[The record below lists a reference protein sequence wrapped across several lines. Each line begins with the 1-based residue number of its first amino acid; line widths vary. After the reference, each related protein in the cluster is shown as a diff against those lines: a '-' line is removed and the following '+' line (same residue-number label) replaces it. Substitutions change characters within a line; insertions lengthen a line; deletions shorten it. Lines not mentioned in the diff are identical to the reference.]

1 MEFHPIMLDDNT
13 DLTLTASYNDEDT
26 LEKLKWAR
34 QGSHYILVY
43 SDLPTLRKI
52 YSQHIKR
59 QIEEKK
65 EIVLILP
72 HHETTDMV
80 RYVLFELA
88 QIDVRKYE
96 KQNSLLIID
105 SARAYF
111 GTSIDV
117 VSFVKSLVSY
127 ADQIGKNGVSVL
139 ADMGPFFH
147 YNKLDDLI
155 EYETSLPPRSDIK
168 AKGLCLYNTDEFNW
182 RLTRI
187 QRKKLFEHHGR
198 ELMITTTPTVK

>member
-1 MEFHPIMLDDNT
+1 MIFGTN
-13 DLTLTASYNDEDT
+13 LTLTSGYDEHT
-26 LEKLKWAR
+26 LEKLKRAR
-34 QGSHYILVY
+34 QGAHYIIIY
-43 SDLPTLRKI
+43 RDLPTLREI
-52 YSQHIKR
+52 YSQHTKR
-59 QIEEKK
+59 QIEEKN

-72 HHETTDMV
+72 HSETPDMV
-80 RYVLFELA
+80 RYVLSQMA
-88 QIDVRKYE
+88 KIDVRKYE

-111 GTSIDV
+111 GSSIDI
-117 VSFVKSLVSY
+117 VSFVKSLVNY

-168 AKGLCLYNTDEFNW
+168 AKGLCLYNKDEFNW

-187 QRKKLFEHHGR
+187 QREKLFEHHGR